1 MKKILFQWLNK
12 LGPGLI
18 TGAADD
24 DPSGIATYSQGGAQ
38 YGFGTLWTL
47 LITYPLMVGIQVIS
61 ARIGCI
67 TGRGLA
73 ANLAQTNSRG
83 VTLSLVTL
91 LLVAN
96 TINIGADLAA
106 MADALKLVVGGPRHI
121 YAVALGMIC
130 LLLQVFIPYQRY
142 VGILK
147 WLTLTLFAYVGTVFA
162 SHVPWGEV
170 LHGTLVPKIEISH
183 NYLLL
188 IVAIFGTTI
197 SPYLFFWQAG
207 QEVEELAVQR
217 NGASLHI
224 LPEDARHHLRRIN
237 IDTAL
242 GMAFSNIIAFF
253 IMLTTAV
260 TLYTHGL
267 QDIQTSAQAA
277 EALRPIGGEFTF
289 LLFAAGIVGTGMLAV
304 PVLAGSAAYAVAE
317 TFRWSSSLGLELKA
331 AKGFYAIIAL
341 ATLVGMLLD
350 FSPIDP
356 VKALLWSAMI
366 NGVISVPLMIAIM
379 GIATQQN
386 IMGKFVIGVRLK
398 WLGWLATGVMA
409 VAVLAFGLF
418 SLAEYFKLDW

>member
-1 MKKILFQWLNK
+1 MKKTLSLWFSK

-47 LITYPLMVGIQVIS
+47 FLTYPLMVGIQVIS
-61 ARIGCI
+61 ARIGCV
-67 TGRGLA
+67 TGQGLA
-73 ANLAQTNSRG
+73 SNIAKTNSRRIAM
-83 VTLSLVTL
+83 SLVAL

-106 MADALKLVVGGPRHI
+106 MADALKLVAGGPRHI
-121 YAVALGMIC
+121 YAVALGMLC

-142 VGILK
+142 VRVLK
-147 WLTLTLFAYVGTVFA
+147 WLTLALFAYVGTVFA
-162 SHVPWGEV
+162 SHVPWLEV
-170 LHGTLVPKIEISH
+170 LRGTLVPRIEFSE

-207 QEVEELAVQR
+207 QEVEELTVQR
-217 NGASLHI
+217 SGASLNHA
-224 LPEDARHHLRRIN
+224 PEDAHHHLHRIN
-237 IDTAL
+237 IDTML
-242 GMAFSNIIAFF
+242 GMAFSNLIAFF

-267 QDIQTSAQAA
+267 HDIQTSAQAA

-289 LLFAAGIVGTGMLAV
+289 LLFAGGIIGTGLLAV

-317 TFRWSSSLGLELKA
+317 LFNWSSSLGLELKA

-356 VKALLWSAMI
+356 VKALLWSAVI
-366 NGVISVPLMIAIM
+366 NGVISVPLMMAMM
-379 GIATQQN
+379 GIATQKK
-386 IMGKFVIGVRLK
+386 IMGNFVIGPRLR

-409 VAVLAFGLF
+409 IAVLAFGWT
-418 SLAEYFKLDW
+418 SLAGYLS